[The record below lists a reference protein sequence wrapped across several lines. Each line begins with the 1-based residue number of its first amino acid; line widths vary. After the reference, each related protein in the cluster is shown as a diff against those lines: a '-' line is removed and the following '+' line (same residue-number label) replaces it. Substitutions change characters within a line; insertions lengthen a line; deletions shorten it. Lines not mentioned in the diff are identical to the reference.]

1 MFLLHKR
8 GTFVHFATSSLCLD
22 AEKKAEYYRR
32 MRDDLKK
39 ADKEDKLIE
48 RQRLREKRIKQKMK
62 WKAGNAEEDDQDDI
76 SGSEGDETVDRLHK
90 KSKVYFDS
98 DSDEGERN
106 EVTGNARTSTGGVTL
121 EEQEA
126 LALKLLNSMHS

>member
-1 MFLLHKR
+1 MCVLGFLTHL
-8 GTFVHFATSSLCLD
+8 SLCHHT
-22 AEKKAEYYRR
+22 EQKAEYYRR

-39 ADKEDKLIE
+39 ADKEDKLLE

-62 WKAGNAEEDDQDDI
+62 WKAGNEEEDDQDDV
-76 SGSEGDETVDRLHK
+76 SGSEGDETVNRRHK

-106 EVTGNARTSTGGVTL
+106 EIAGNARTSTGAVTL

>member
-1 MFLLHKR
+1 MDY
-8 GTFVHFATSSLCLD
+8 FVYFGISVSHMH
-22 AEKKAEYYRR
+22 AEQKAEYYKR
-32 MRDDLKK
+32 MREDLKK
-39 ADKEDKLIE
+39 ADKEDKFVE

-62 WKAGNAEEDDQDDI
+62 WKAGNAEEEDEDDI
-76 SGSEGDETVDRLHK
+76 SGSDGDETIHRPHK

-98 DSDEGERN
+98 DSGDEGERN
-106 EVTGNARTSTGGVTL
+106 EITGNAGITL

>member
-22 AEKKAEYYRR
+22 AEQKAEYYRR

-76 SGSEGDETVDRLHK
+76 SGSKGDETV
-90 KSKVYFDS
+90 
-98 DSDEGERN
+98 ERN